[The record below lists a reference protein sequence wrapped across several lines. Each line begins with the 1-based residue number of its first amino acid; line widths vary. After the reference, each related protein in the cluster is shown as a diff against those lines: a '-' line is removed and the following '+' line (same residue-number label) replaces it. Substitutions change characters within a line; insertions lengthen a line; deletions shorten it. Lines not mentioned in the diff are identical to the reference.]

1 MILTFTAAQLEEA
14 ATLYRNHKVDGIKY
28 LWALNGRKGL
38 KAIADLLDEYTKPI
52 PADQQY
58 FGTMIAQ
65 ALTSRLIQAFPQ
77 LTYKE
82 VADVVYKT
90 MQDISD
96 FSEIGDW
103 ISMPD
108 ATTFTCTFKPKQK

>member
-1 MILTFTAAQLEEA
+1 MEKENYG
-14 ATLYRNHKVDGIKY
+14 TL
-28 LWALNGRKGL
+28 
-38 KAIADLLDEYTKPI
+38 
-52 PADQQY
+52 
-58 FGTMIAQ
+58 IAQ
-65 ALTSRLIQAFPQ
+65 TLTSRLIQAFPQ

-82 VADVVYKT
+82 VSEVVYKS